1 MNSPLKLKMFDG
13 WNSKKKKK
21 NREQFH
27 WSYER
32 ENNHMSFNIFSNSNG
47 MPKYVSNSIYFI

>member
-1 MNSPLKLKMFDG
+1 MAETV
-13 WNSKKKKK
+13 KKKK